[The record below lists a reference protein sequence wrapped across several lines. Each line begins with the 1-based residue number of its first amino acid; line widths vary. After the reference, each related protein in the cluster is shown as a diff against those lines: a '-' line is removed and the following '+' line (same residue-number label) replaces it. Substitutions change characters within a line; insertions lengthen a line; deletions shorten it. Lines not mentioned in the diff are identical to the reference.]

1 MRRRLE
7 MKRFKRVPS
16 PAMVVALIAL
26 FVAIGGSAYA
36 GIKVDTNQIQNG
48 AVTAPKLRNGA
59 VTGSKLSGS
68 AVGSKV
74 EWTYTTDVEGY
85 DSNVTVAPSGTET
98 GVVSCPAGKE
108 MIFASYRPFATQGSP
123 PLAIVDMD
131 RFPSDRSMRVMLYN
145 GDDAPLQ
152 AGLWGLCI

>member
-1 MRRRLE
+1 

-36 GIKVDTNQIQNG
+36 GIKVDTNQIENG

-59 VTGSKLSGS
+59 VTGSKISGS

-74 EWTYTTDVEGY
+74 EWTYTTDVEGF
-85 DSNVTVAPSGTET
+85 DSNVTVAPSETAT

-108 MIFASYRPFATQGSP
+108 MIFASYRPLVSQGSP
-123 PLAIVDMD
+123 PLAIADMD
-131 RFPSDRSMRVMLYN
+131 RYPDDRSMRVLLYN
-145 GDDAPLQ
+145 GDDASLQ
-152 AGLWGLCI
+152 ARLWGLCI

>member
-1 MRRRLE
+1 

-36 GIKVDTNQIQNG
+36 GIKVDTNQIENG

-59 VTGSKLSGS
+59 VTGSKISGS

-74 EWTYTTDVEGY
+74 EWTYTTDVEGF
-85 DSNVTVAPSGTET
+85 DSNVTVAPSET
-98 GVVSCPAGKE
+98 AAGVVSCPAGKE
-108 MIFASYRPFATQGSP
+108 MIFASYRPLVSQGSP
-123 PLAIVDMD
+123 PLAIADMD
-131 RFPSDRSMRVMLYN
+131 RYPDDRSMKVLLYN
-145 GDDAPLQ
+145 GDDASLRAQ
-152 AGLWGLCI
+152 LWGLCI